1 MKLIKNVL
9 GIAAIAVL
17 TLSTTTVKAQ
27 EVDFGADVVSQYV
40 WRGTQFGA
48 GPHVQPWMSI
58 ASGDLELGIWGSF
71 PTTGGDA
78 GHELD
83 LYASYSFGPASLT
96 VTSYTFPG
104 AGGAYTDTYYTQGL
118 FEDSFLE
125 VSAGASVGPVDLT
138 VGYFTEVEALYVEAA
153 FSVGVVDVALGYGS
167 DADAIIVDG
176 ESVNAWYAGNDSGL
190 VNISIGGSKDIK
202 ITEDYSLPVFSS
214 FVYNPDAESAF
225 LVFGM
230 SF

>member
-9 GIAAIAVL
+9 GIAAIVAM
-17 TLSTTTVKAQ
+17 TLSTTNVKAQ
-27 EVDFGADVVSQYV
+27 ELDFGADVVSQYV

-71 PTTGGDA
+71 PTTGGDG

-96 VTSYTFPG
+96 VTNYTFPG
-104 AGGAYTDTYYTQGL
+104 AGGAYATDEGL
-118 FEDSFLE
+118 LEDAYLE
-125 VSAGASVGPVDLT
+125 ISGGASVGPIDLT
-138 VGYFTEVEALYVEAA
+138 VGYFTDLEALYIEAGTTIA
-153 FSVGVVDVALGYGS
+153 GMDLAIGYGS
-167 DADAIIVDG
+167 DA
-176 ESVNAWYAGNDSGL
+176 AGAFYVGDEDSGL
-190 VNISIGGSKDIK
+190 VNVSLGGSKDIK
-202 ITEDYSLPVFSS
+202 ITEDYSLPLFGS
-214 FVYNPDAESAF
+214 FIYNPTAEAAF
-225 LVFGM
+225 MVVGV